1 MSKENKFKEFFAT
14 SWAIDNRTSIYVLAV
29 LITILGMMN
38 YYFIPKEQFP
48 QVVIPYIIVNTP
60 YPGTSPED
68 IENLVTRPI
77 EKQLKSIADVKKIT
91 SNSVPDFSSIVVEFD
106 PDLSIETAKQR
117 VRDAVDKSKSDLPS
131 DLPTQP
137 DIMDIDLSE
146 LPVMYLNI
154 SGNYDLD
161 KLKHYAKIAQDK
173 IEALKEI
180 TRVDI
185 VGALDREIQINADI
199 FKMQAA
205 KMTFNDIERAVAM
218 ENMTISGGSLTNNG
232 VRNSVRIKGQ
242 FADVETLKN
251 IVVHASSGAYVK
263 LSDIADVEDS
273 HKEQE
278 SFARLDGKNVIT
290 LNVVKKSGANLLD
303 ASDKIKE
310 IVQNELTGHEFPKGM
325 AVTITGDQSRFT
337 RNTLD
342 ELNNTIII
350 GFILVTIVLMF
361 FMGFTNAFFVGLSVP
376 LSIFV
381 AYLVIPGLR
390 YTMNMMVMFAFIFAL
405 GIVVDDAIVVI
416 ENTHRLHRLNPDIN
430 IAAKKAAGEVFAP
443 ILSGTLTTLAPFFPL
458 AFWPGI
464 VGQFMHYLPVT
475 LIITLFA
482 SLFVAYV
489 FNPVFAVSF
498 MKHEYDDE
506 SKKEREW
513 KKNRKI
519 LLIVV
524 AFTVFLYLTKVYA
537 LANILVFVLFL
548 VIFYRLILKKGIK
561 IFQEKV
567 WPYFMSVYIRQLGY
581 ILKGRRPLW
590 ILGGMVA
597 LFFFTVILTGIVKPR
612 VLFFPNNDPN
622 NIYVYIKMP
631 GGTHQNVTDSITSI
645 AEKRVYKALGKHNP
659 DVESIISNVTI
670 GANEQGFSATGTPFN
685 RGKVSINFLESKYRT
700 TGISTTRYLDIIRKE
715 VADIPGAEITVDKN
729 RNGPPTGKPI
739 NIEITSEN
747 LENLVVDA
755 NLFRDHLD
763 SMDIS
768 GIEDLKTDFEM
779 NSPEIIIQIDRD
791 RAQRLGLSTGQIGLE
806 IRTALYG
813 KEVSKLKQDEDE
825 YPIMLRYDS
834 ITRGNINS
842 LVNLL
847 ITYRDMNSGQLRSI
861 PLSTVATINYTSSY
875 AGIKRLNQKR
885 IITVYSN
892 VLSGYSANDIVPVIT
907 REASKFHLHEGTT
920 IKLTGEQEDQ
930 AETANF
936 LMKAMVIALGA
947 IFFILITQFG
957 SVSKALII
965 LSEVIFSII
974 GVLLGVIIF
983 HMSLVILMTG
993 LGIVALGG
1001 IVVRNGILI
1010 VEFIDVKK
1018 KEGLPVR
1025 RAIIEGGKTRITP
1038 VILTATAT
1046 MLGLVPLA
1054 VGMNINF
1061 RTLFTEL
1068 NPHIYFGGDNVM
1080 FWGPLAWSIIFG
1092 LSFATF
1098 LTLMFVPA
1106 LYELDYTIRLKLA
1119 RRKNLK
1125 QIKKTDNNLSGNLKL
1140 KKRQFE

>member
-14 SWAIDNRTSIYVLAV
+14 SWAIDNRTSIYVLAI
-29 LITILGMMN
+29 LISILGMMN

-48 QVVIPYIIVNTP
+48 QVVIPYIVVSTP
-60 YPGTSPED
+60 YPGTSPTD

-117 VRDAVDKSKSDLPS
+117 VRDAVDKSKA
-131 DLPTQP
+131 DLPTDLP
-137 DIMDIDLSE
+137 ADPSIMDIDLSAM
-146 LPVMYLNI
+146 PVMYINI

-161 KLKHYAKIAQDK
+161 KLKHYAEIAQDK
-173 IEALKEI
+173 IEGLKEI

-205 KMTFNDIERAVAM
+205 RVTFGNIEQAVAY
-218 ENMTISGGSLTNNG
+218 ENMTISGGSLTSNG
-232 VRNSVRIKGQ
+232 TRNTVRIKGQ
-242 FADVETLKN
+242 FADVETIRN
-251 IVVHASSGAYVK
+251 IIVHSSSGAFVR
-263 LSDIADVEDS
+263 LGDIAEVNDDFE
-273 HKEQE
+273 EQE
-278 SFARLDGKNVIT
+278 SFARLNGKNVIT
-290 LNVVKKSGANLLD
+290 MNVIKKSGSNLLD
-303 ASDKIKE
+303 ASDQIKV
-310 IVQNELTGHEFPKGM
+310 IVDDLIEREYPKGM
-325 AVTITGDQSRFT
+325 EVVITGDQSRFT
-337 RNTLD
+337 RNTLE

-381 AYLVIPGLR
+381 AYMILPGLG
-390 YTMNMMVMFAFIFAL
+390 YTMNMIVMFAFIFAL

-416 ENTHRLHRLNPDIN
+416 ENTHRLHKFNPDIN
-430 IAAKKAAGEVFAP
+430 IAAKKAAGEVFMP

-458 AFWPGI
+458 VFWPGI

-498 MKHEYDDE
+498 MKHEYDHE
-506 SKKEREW
+506 FQKGTGW
-513 KKNRKI
+513 RKI
-519 LLIVV
+519 KISVIIMLSL
-524 AFTVFLYLTKVYA
+524 AGVFYLTKVYG
-537 LANILVFVLFL
+537 LGNFLVFAALMTLLFHF
-548 VIFYRLILKKGIK
+548 VIKKAITT
-561 IFQEKV
+561 FQEKT
-567 WPYFMSVYIRQLGY
+567 WPWLMAIYERQLRFV
-581 ILKGRRPLW
+581 LKGSRPIW
-590 ILGGMVA
+590 ILIGMVV
-597 LFFFTVILTGIVKPR
+597 LFFATMFITGIAKPT

-622 NIYVYIKMP
+622 NIYVYVKMP
-631 GGTHQNVTDSITSI
+631 GGTHQNVTDSITKI
-645 AEKRVYKALGKHNP
+645 AEERVYKAIGQNNP

-670 GANEQGFSATGTPFN
+670 GAEEEGFASTGTPFN
-685 RGKVSINFLESKYRT
+685 KGKVSVNFVEHKFRT
-700 TGISTTRYLDIIRKE
+700 TGISTTEYMEIIRRE
-715 VADIPGAEITVDKN
+715 TANIAGAEITVDKN
-729 RNGPPTGKPI
+729 GNGPPTGKPI
-739 NIEITSEN
+739 NIEVTSEN
-747 LENLVVDA
+747 LENLIADA
-755 NLFRDHLD
+755 NAFRDYLD
-763 SMDIS
+763 SLNIP
-768 GIEDLKTDFEM
+768 GVEELKTDFEM
-779 NSPEIIIQIDRD
+779 NSPEIIVQLDRD
-791 RAQRLGLSTGQIGLE
+791 RAQRFGLSTAQIGME

-813 KEVSKLKQDEDE
+813 KEISKLKQDEDE
-825 YPIMLRYDS
+825 FPIMLRYQKA
-834 ITRGNINS
+834 TRENINA
-842 LVNLL
+842 LVNLE
-847 ITYRDMNSGQLRSI
+847 ITYRDMNTGMLRSI
-861 PLSTVATINYTSSY
+861 PLSTVAKIDYTSSY
-875 AGIKRLNQKR
+875 AGIKRQDQKR

-892 VLSGYSANDIVPVIT
+892 LLSGYSANDIVPVVK
-907 REASKFHLHEGTT
+907 REARNFPLHSGTE

-930 AETANF
+930 AETTAFF
-936 LMKAMVIALGA
+936 LKAMIIALGV

-957 SVSKALII
+957 SVSKSLII

-983 HMSLVILMTG
+983 GMDIVILMTG
-993 LGIVALGG
+993 LGVVALGG

-1010 VEFIDVKK
+1010 VEFIDSKK
-1018 KEGLPVR
+1018 KEGMPTR

-1054 VGMNINF
+1054 VGMNIDF
-1061 RTLFTEL
+1061 VTMFTEL
-1068 NPHIYFGGDNVM
+1068 NPHIYFGGDNVA
-1080 FWGPLAWSIIFG
+1080 FWGPLAWTIIFG

-1106 LYELDYTIRLKLA
+1106 LYELDYTIKLKME

-1125 QIKKTDNNLSGNLKL
+1125 RIKAL
-1140 KKRQFE
+1140 KK

>member
-14 SWAIDNRTSIYVLAV
+14 SWAIENRTSIYVLAA
-29 LITILGMMN
+29 LISILGMMN
-38 YYFIPKEQFP
+38 YYYIPKEQFP
-48 QVVIPYIIVNTP
+48 QVVIPYIIVNTA

-146 LPVMYLNI
+146 LPVMFLNI

-173 IEALKEI
+173 IEGLKEI

-205 KMTFNDIERAVAM
+205 KMTFSDIERAVSM
-218 ENMTISGGSLTNNG
+218 ENMTISGGTLTNNG
-232 VRNSVRIKGQ
+232 IRYSVRIKGQ

-251 IVVHASSGAYVK
+251 IVVHASGGAFVK
-263 LSDIADVEDS
+263 LTDIANVLDS

-278 SFARLDGKNVIT
+278 SFSRLDGKNVIT

-303 ASDKIKE
+303 ASDKIKK
-310 IVQNELTGHEFPKGM
+310 IVKDELIGHEFPKGM
-325 AVTITGDQSRFT
+325 EVTITGDQSRFT
-337 RNTLD
+337 RNTLE

-381 AYLVIPGLR
+381 AYLILPGLGF
-390 YTMNMMVMFAFIFAL
+390 TMNMMVMFAFIFAL

-416 ENTHRLHRLNPDIN
+416 ENTHRLHKTYPDIN
-430 IAAKKAAGEVFAP
+430 IAAKRAAGEVFQP

-506 SKKEREW
+506 EQRNDGW
-513 KKNRKI
+513 KRIKI
-519 LLIVV
+519 SI
-524 AFTVFLYLTKVYA
+524 
-537 LANILVFVLFL
+537 IVLFAVA
-548 VIFYRLILKKGIK
+548 VIFFVITAIFHVTWLFAIANFIVFIALMMLFYHFILKAAIK
-561 IFQEKV
+561 IFQEKI
-567 WPYFMSVYIRQLGY
+567 WPYFIRVYEYQLGI
-581 ILKGRRPLW
+581 ILIGKRPLM
-590 ILGGMVA
+590 ILGGMIA
-597 LFFFTVILTGIVKPR
+597 LFFFTIIATGIIKPT

-631 GGTHQNVTDSITSI
+631 GGTHQNVTDSITNI
-645 AEKRVYKALGKHNP
+645 AEQRVYKALGKHNP

-670 GANEQGFSATGTPFN
+670 GAEEQGFSSTGTPFN
-685 RGKVSINFLESKYRT
+685 KGKVSVNFVESKFRT
-700 TGISTTRYLDIIRKE
+700 TGISTTKYMEIIRKQ

-747 LENLVVDA
+747 LENLVTDA
-755 NLFRDHLD
+755 NAFKDHLD
-763 SMDIS
+763 SMHIP

-779 NSPEIIIQIDRD
+779 NSPEIIVQIDRD

-825 YPIMLRYDS
+825 YPIMLRYDKV
-834 ITRGNINS
+834 TRDNINS
-842 LVNLL
+842 LVNLE
-847 ITYRDMNSGQLRSI
+847 ITYRDNSGQLRSI

-892 VLSGYSANDIVPVIT
+892 VLSGYSANDIVPVIN
-907 REASKFHLHEGTT
+907 REATKFHLHEGTN

-930 AETANF
+930 AETATF
-936 LMKAMVIALGA
+936 LLKAMIIALGA

-957 SVSKALII
+957 SVVKSLII

-974 GVLLGVIIF
+974 GVLLGLMIF
-983 HMSLVILMTG
+983 HMNLVIMMTG

-1018 KEGLPVR
+1018 KEGMPTR
-1025 RAIIEGGKTRITP
+1025 RAIIAGGKTRITP

-1061 RTLFTEL
+1061 STLFSEL

-1106 LYELDYTIRLKLA
+1106 LYELDYITKLKMA
-1119 RRKNLK
+1119 KRKNLK
-1125 QIKKTDNNLSGNLKL
+1125 RL
-1140 KKRQFE
+1140 KKLNKDI

>member
-14 SWAIDNRTSIYVLAV
+14 SWAIENRTSIYVLAA
-29 LITILGMMN
+29 LISILGMMN
-38 YYFIPKEQFP
+38 YYYIPKEQFP
-48 QVVIPYIIVNTP
+48 QVVIPYIIVNTA

-146 LPVMYLNI
+146 LPVMFLNI

-173 IEALKEI
+173 IEGLKEI

-205 KMTFNDIERAVAM
+205 KMTFSDIERAVSM
-218 ENMTISGGSLTNNG
+218 ENMTISGGTLTNNG
-232 VRNSVRIKGQ
+232 IRYSVRIKGQ

-251 IVVHASSGAYVK
+251 IVVHASGGAFVK
-263 LSDIADVEDS
+263 LTDIANVLDS

-278 SFARLDGKNVIT
+278 SFSRLDGKNVIT

-303 ASDKIKE
+303 ASDKIKK
-310 IVQNELTGHEFPKGM
+310 IVKDELIGHEFPKGM
-325 AVTITGDQSRFT
+325 EVTITGDQSRFT
-337 RNTLD
+337 RNTLE

-381 AYLVIPGLR
+381 AYLILPGLGF
-390 YTMNMMVMFAFIFAL
+390 TMNMMVMFAFIFAL

-416 ENTHRLHRLNPDIN
+416 ENTHRLHKTYPDIN
-430 IAAKKAAGEVFAP
+430 IAAKRAAGEVFQP

-498 MKHEYDDE
+498 MKHEYDEE
-506 SKKEREW
+506 SGIANDW
-513 KKNRKI
+513 KRIRKSI
-519 LLIVV
+519 IIMLPIAVL
-524 AFTVFLYLTKVYA
+524 FYLTKVYN
-537 LANILVFVLFL
+537 LANFLVFGVLML
-548 VIFYRLILKKGIK
+548 LFYHFVLRKGIK
-561 IFQEKV
+561 IFQEKI
-567 WPYFMSVYIRQLGY
+567 WPYFIRVYEYQLGI
-581 ILKGRRPLW
+581 ILIGKRPLM
-590 ILGGMVA
+590 ILGGMIA
-597 LFFFTVILTGIVKPR
+597 LFFFTIIATGIIKPT

-631 GGTHQNVTDSITSI
+631 GGTHQNVTDSITNI
-645 AEKRVYKALGKHNP
+645 AEQRVYKALGKHNP

-670 GANEQGFSATGTPFN
+670 GAEEQGFSSTGTPFN
-685 RGKVSINFLESKYRT
+685 KGKVSVNFVESKFRT
-700 TGISTTRYLDIIRKE
+700 TGISTTKYMEIIRKQ

-747 LENLVVDA
+747 LENLVTDA
-755 NLFRDHLD
+755 NAFKDHLD
-763 SMDIS
+763 SMHIP

-779 NSPEIIIQIDRD
+779 NSPEIIVQIDRD

-825 YPIMLRYDS
+825 YPIMLRYDKV
-834 ITRGNINS
+834 TRDNINS
-842 LVNLL
+842 LVNLE
-847 ITYRDMNSGQLRSI
+847 ITYRDNSGQLRSI

-892 VLSGYSANDIVPVIT
+892 VLSGYSANDIVPVIN
-907 REASKFHLHEGTT
+907 REATKFHLHEGTN

-930 AETANF
+930 AETATF
-936 LMKAMVIALGA
+936 LLKAMIIALGA

-957 SVSKALII
+957 SVVKSLII

-974 GVLLGVIIF
+974 GVLLGLMIF
-983 HMSLVILMTG
+983 HMNLVIMMTG

-1018 KEGLPVR
+1018 KEGMPTR
-1025 RAIIEGGKTRITP
+1025 RAIIAGGKTRITP

-1061 RTLFTEL
+1061 STLFSEL

-1106 LYELDYTIRLKLA
+1106 LYELDYITKLKMA
-1119 RRKNLK
+1119 KRKNLK
-1125 QIKKTDNNLSGNLKL
+1125 RL
-1140 KKRQFE
+1140 KKLNKDI